1 MCKMAYELPKLYKV
15 NKNGSFQVWEGWSDD
30 QAFYISYGKDGGK
43 MQGRI
48 TPVDPKNVGKANQT
62 TREEQAKLELN
73 SAFAK
78 QWDKGYRYNKEDAME
93 ARNILPMLAHDYLKK
108 SHKITYPCYV
118 SRKLDGV
125 RCFAK
130 ATDTTVLLT
139 SRMGKR
145 YLTPYQICVE
155 LMCLREET
163 GIEKFDGELYIH
175 GVLLQDIVGAA
186 KKQKPLTN
194 ELEYHIFDVPVSDR
208 GFESRLSDLDKI
220 EKAIKKLD
228 LKHIKVVTNTLV
240 ESEQEARKV
249 MNDYLDE
256 GYEGLMLR
264 NRYGKY
270 EFGDRSND
278 LQKWKD
284 FKDMEVKIISVSK
297 DKNGEGVY
305 LCKMKDGNHV
315 ECKMIGSFETR
326 KFEVCCLNVGK
337 WMTLKYQALTKDG
350 IPQFPVGIAFRDC
363 DKDGNPLV

>member
-1 MCKMAYELPKLYKV
+1 MEFKLPKLYKV

-30 QAFYISYGKDGGK
+30 QAFHVSYGKDGGK
-43 MQGRI
+43 MQTR
-48 TPVDPKNVGKANQT
+48 TTFVEPKNVGKVNET
-62 TREEQAKLELN
+62 SKKEQAKLELN

-78 QWDKGYRYNKEDAME
+78 QWDKGYRYSKEEALE

-108 SHKITYPCYV
+108 SHKINYPCYV

-145 YLTPYQICVE
+145 YLTPYKICVE

-186 KKQKPLTN
+186 KKQKTLTDQ
-194 ELEYHIFDVPVSDR
+194 LEYHIFDVPVGER
-208 GFESRLSDLDKI
+208 GFESRLKDLDKI
-220 EKAIKKLD
+220 GKAIKKLD
-228 LKHIKVVTNTLV
+228 LKHIKLVTNTLV
-240 ESEQEARKV
+240 ESEEEARHV

-284 FKDMEVKIISVSK
+284 FKDMEVEIVSVRE

-305 LCKMKDGNHV
+305 YCKMVCGKNV

-326 KFEVCCLNVGK
+326 NYETCKKNIGK
-337 WMTLKYQALTKDG
+337 WITLKYQALTKDG

-363 DKDGNPLV
+363 DKNGNPLV